1 MPPHRRYSVTME
13 IPIFPFLSAR
23 KFSRALRA
31 CALILPLCCFPSK
44 LSDMRA

>member
-1 MPPHRRYSVTME
+1 MPLHRRYSVAME

-23 KFSRALRA
+23 KFSRALKA
-31 CALILPLCCFPSK
+31 CALILPLGRFPSK